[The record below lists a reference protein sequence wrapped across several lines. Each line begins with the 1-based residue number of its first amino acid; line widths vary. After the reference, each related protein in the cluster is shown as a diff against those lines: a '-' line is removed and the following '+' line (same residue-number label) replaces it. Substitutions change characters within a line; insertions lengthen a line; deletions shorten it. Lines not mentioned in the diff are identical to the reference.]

1 MDKNIQKYIKYKTKY
16 LELKQSGGMFN
27 LFRSTSTSK
36 SNLEIFND
44 KSKLAK
50 DDMKCSNLEYYF
62 NINTKNNLIDNL
74 KSDNSNFDI
83 SKLNNFSNLITIAT
97 NNIQILFDTTG
108 RNLDNKTN
116 SENLIKGYEKHIK
129 DYINTHLNG
138 IKNKEILIELLE
150 KYFVCAQHKVK
161 VRQIAIPNS
170 NVIQELPKYN

>member
-27 LFRSTSTSK
+27 LFRSTSTSTSK

-50 DDMKCSNLEYYF
+50 DDMKCGNLEYYF

-116 SENLIKGYEKHIK
+116 NENLIKDYEKH
-129 DYINTHLNG
+129 INTHLND

-161 VRQIAIPNS
+161 VRQITIPNS
-170 NVIQELPKYN
+170 NVIQEVPKYN